1 MTEFFTPEILLQYIY
16 QETEE
21 ALNVQIRE
29 ALNKNATLRQTYND
43 LLAGIEILDS
53 ANVNSIVAARSK
65 IAIER

>member
-29 ALNKNATLRQTYND
+29 ALSNNATLRQTYDD